1 MWLVC
6 ILDYSGVGLTI
17 KSIQHKVYGIPKKSK
32 LRLAKREGLETNIEP
47 PQTIRRH
54 VQNRIAARVPFFYGW
69 IILPV
74 VLAIQVSSS
83 PGQTFGVSI
92 FNPYIRAELGL
103 SHSEISGAYMLGTL
117 LASLPMVYVGSLMD
131 RHGPRRVLIGVVA
144 LFGLTC
150 VGVSQVAGLFT
161 VFVSFL
167 FLRMLAQGSMGL
179 LTSNSVAMWFNR
191 RLGLAVGIVST
202 GSALAMGMVPTLNH
216 WLIQAVGWRW
226 AYALL
231 GVGVVCAILPLL
243 VFVFRNRP
251 EDVGQRPDGRR
262 AESRDGA
269 GAPAVEKA
277 HDLAFA
283 VRTRAYWIMAVTVA
297 LPAMIITGI
306 HFHAVQIYLDIG
318 MAETDAVGMF
328 TVFAAA
334 SAGSMLLGG
343 IMADRLP
350 LNLLLSGSMIGISC
364 GIWLLTQIHSPLTSA
379 FFAVSLG
386 VGQGTFMAVRSTL
399 WLRYYGRAH
408 LGKIRGTLTT
418 VEVAASSTGPLLMG
432 LAHDFFGSYNGI
444 LTVFAS
450 ITAPMVLVTLFATPP
465 KEKSPVEA

>member
-1 MWLVC
+1 MAP
-6 ILDYSGVGLTI
+6 DI
-17 KSIQHKVYGIPKKSK
+17 KSSLNTRRQIQN
-32 LRLAKREGLETNIEP
+32 T
-47 PQTIRRH
+47 
-54 VQNRIAARVPFFYGW
+54 IAARIPFFYGW

-74 VLAIQVSSS
+74 VLAVQVSSS

-131 RHGPRRVLIGVVA
+131 RHGPRRVLIGVVI

-150 VGVSQVAGLFT
+150 VGVSQASGLFT

-167 FLRMLAQGSMGL
+167 FLRMLAQGSMGM

-216 WLIQAVGWRW
+216 WLIQTLGWRW
-226 AYALL
+226 SYASL
-231 GVGVVCAILPLL
+231 GVGVVCVILPLL
-243 VFVFRNRP
+243 VFVFRDRP
-251 EDVGQRPDGRR
+251 EDIGQQLDGTRTKSEDEPGTPV
-262 AESRDGA
+262 A
-269 GAPAVEKA
+269 EKA
-277 HDLAFA
+277 HDLSFA

-306 HFHAVQIYLDIG
+306 HFHAVQIYLDVG
-318 MAETDAVGMF
+318 MAETDAVSMF
-328 TVFAAA
+328 SVFAVAA
-334 SAGSMLLGG
+334 AGSMLLGG

-350 LNLLLSGSMIGISC
+350 LNLLLSASLVGISL
-364 GIWLLTQIHSPLTSA
+364 GIWLLTQINSPLTSA

-386 VGQGTFMAVRSTL
+386 AGQGTFMAVRSTI
-399 WLRYYGRAH
+399 WVRYYGRAH

-432 LAHDFFGSYNGI
+432 AAHDLFGSYNDI

-450 ITAPMVLVTLFATPP
+450 ITAPMILVTLFATPP
-465 KEKSPVEA
+465 REESCP